1 MNTAA
6 LRYTAL
12 RLARL
17 HPVDREWMLQ
27 RLPVAQADAL
37 RAIGATPG
45 IERLARVS
53 DDLEPPRMA
62 AASVPDPVRIPLVPV
77 GDIDR
82 LDPHWASLWL
92 RAGGAEAL
100 EHYLADTTPVR
111 AAKVA
116 AFADA
121 IGPRLPGKLA
131 AALSR
136 WTPDKETAT

>member
-1 MNTAA
+1 MSTAA

-17 HPVDREWMLQ
+17 HPLDRDWLLQ
-27 RLPVAQADAL
+27 RLPAVQADAL

-53 DDLEPPRMA
+53 DDVEPPRVVVA
-62 AASVPDPVRIPLVPV
+62 PVPHTTPMSRLPLS
-77 GDIDR
+77 DIDR

-100 EHYLADTTPVR
+100 EHYLTDTTPVR
-111 AAKVA
+111 AAKMA

-136 WTPDKETAT
+136 WTPDKEVGA